1 MYVSGQSA
9 TRHLPQMTLVTAT
22 LSFSPCV
29 WPLRLPAVD
38 MVVDMVP
45 RATSASN
52 SMYNPWGSSKY
63 GVHQT
68 HATYAG
74 HGGGY
79 GGYGGYGKFVGGK
92 AKVYAQA
99 QGSGGYGHGGYGGGH
114 GGYGGGHGGYG
125 GGYSY
130 GYSAD
135 VGHGGYGH

>member
-1 MYVSGQSA
+1 MVGQRQR
-9 TRHLPQMTLVTAT
+9 RHSQH
-22 LSFSPCV
+22 
-29 WPLRLPAVD
+29 RH
-38 MVVDMVP
+38 
-45 RATSASN
+45 RATNMIKFVVFALCVAAAAAGGGYGGGYGAQSHVSVQQ
-52 SMYNPWGSSKY
+52 YNPWGSSKY

-74 HGGGY
+74 HSGGY
-79 GGYGGYGKFVGGK
+79 GGYGGYGKFVGGH

-99 QGSGGYGHGGYGGGH
+99 QGSGGYGH

-135 VGHGGYGH
+135 VGHGGYGGYGH